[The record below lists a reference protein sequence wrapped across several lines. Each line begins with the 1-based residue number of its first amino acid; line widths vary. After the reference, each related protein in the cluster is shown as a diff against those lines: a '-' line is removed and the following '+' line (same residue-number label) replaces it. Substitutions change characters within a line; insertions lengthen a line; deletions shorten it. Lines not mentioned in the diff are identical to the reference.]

1 MHKYIYVHI
10 SIPKIE
16 SLYTAYWSAHTLN
29 LFVIGTVPQKIAI
42 HINIRR
48 NFNEIFIKVFINI
61 AKSRRRGNAEQR

>member
-1 MHKYIYVHI
+1 MYIYPYLKLKACMQHI
-10 SIPKIE
+10 G
-16 SLYTAYWSAHTLN
+16 AHTLN
-29 LFVIGTVPQKIAI
+29 LIVIGTVPQKIAI